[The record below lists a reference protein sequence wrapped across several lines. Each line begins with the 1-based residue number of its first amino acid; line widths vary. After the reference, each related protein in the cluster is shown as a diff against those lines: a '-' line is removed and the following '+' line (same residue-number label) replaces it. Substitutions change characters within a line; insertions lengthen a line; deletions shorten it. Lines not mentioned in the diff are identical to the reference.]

1 MELADSVDELRSS
14 SSIRSIPMPDFEV
27 LDARIA
33 SALNKIIHNSHFKR
47 KISLEEQKAQKEDRF
62 LRGRQIAYLIYEQFR
77 VTGTDSSVETYT
89 DLFTIAVRNGDIQE
103 FDSKWDGILL
113 SMTKIPP
120 DDILEGL
127 YKLRIRESDKLKTV
141 LELYDLETHQ
151 KKLGPDYHRLK
162 AMVKRSIEQEIRN
175 KNFEA
180 RSGNFEKNAVVKNPG
195 IKQRA
200 QRILGDCWQ
209 WEANGQCVK
218 GDNCSFR
225 HDINK
230 RGKSSPSNPSQ
241 NSFTQ
246 QSERKPSR
254 TRSPRGKSPSGRT
267 SRWPCKD
274 YLKGT
279 CNNSSCKRWHPPECL
294 FYKSKNGCRFGE
306 KCSFAHRQVDTQPT
320 KWSKSNND
328 KSAVALLKKDDWH
341 ERESVAN
348 GHHDSSGKP
357 DCKRGKKLGR
367 NSSKRQLSDARQLGC
382 VFQDMTPPKS
392 ILRKSTDMPKPIQRV
407 KFTKAIARHT
417 KIRDQNPSLGYIC
430 PGEPHERSPN
440 APKFEDR
447 SREETEWQEL
457 GAREAAW
464 KLAKSVFKLKE
475 HEKAAFFSSPEN
487 RCHLASSLKPEE
499 REFVVDSGA
508 SMHMISKKDL
518 SEAEMDTLTKSCS
531 PTIVI
536 TANGEV
542 QTQEEAIV
550 YVKELDM
557 FLTMKV
563 LENTPAVLSLGKLCD
578 ENGYSY
584 EWINGQKPHLI
595 KDGIRI
601 VCNTE
606 NFVPIVVPGLSSSSS
621 GSSSTSRTP
630 LTQESHSSSSS
641 SSSPSSPTVGE
652 LSVREREDVTNS
664 DISPVPVSRSVDD
677 SSGKP
682 DADQANQ
689 TPKTNKKETTIAR
702 GNPLHSDNSEIP
714 EWLQE
719 FRENLVDD
727 EIPLQGDSHAS
738 SSHET
743 SLEPIHMRR
752 EELGK
757 HNVHTH
763 FPKDR
768 NCEICKRTKITRAPC
783 RRRKGEAVPRADNF
797 GDLITADHKVLSDNC
812 ESRNNHRYAVVV
824 QDLATQWIQAYPCK
838 NKTSQETQRSL
849 QKFLEPERKPK
860 VIYTDNSLEF
870 GKACEDLS
878 WNHCTST
885 PHRSETNGIAERA
898 VRRVK
903 EGTSA
908 VLLQS
913 GLNESWWAD
922 SMECYTYLRNV
933 TDLLSDGKTPYERR
947 FGKPFEGPIVPFGS
961 LVEYHPITAKDQ
973 SRIHQFGKKVLPGLF
988 LGYALYAG
996 GIWKGDVLIADLEEL
1011 ETMDAS
1017 EIYSKRLNAKEVIFP
1032 QKGEFIFPI
1041 ADGRIKT
1048 PGEDQAL
1055 RQSTLIRPR
1064 PNRGEGHIDF
1074 LGESE
1079 GSFPQPHDSFPV
1091 AGEAMHDF
1099 WSMSGSFIY
1108 RHHVEPRVE
1117 LYSPKEESFPIP
1129 LKYIDVTR
1137 TTHTNLDVKQEKRI
1151 DDYWN
1156 IDGSRDL
1163 SDPWTGF
1170 TQFTLLDEK
1179 PPDGYTWSG
1188 GRLTRKQLTSRPDH
1202 LWPELWKSMGKNAK
1216 LKEKQKWA
1224 EEKIHLDNARKL
1236 RGIYFIDPEDKE
1248 YKETIKNARKKLETS
1263 VAPAM
1268 PCKASTKGKHG
1279 ATRGKSNDIKSKL
1292 ACILEANESTRM
1304 RMGYSQP
1311 HNHEDH
1317 IAGKGENS
1325 LQHYNLVHKFIPM
1338 PQAMKIPAAKAA
1350 VDKEW
1355 EKLEKISAWN
1365 LTKVKSKK
1373 EVIDEARTKG
1383 ATVHFASLM
1392 DICHL
1397 KNAELETKHQK
1408 YKGRVVL
1415 RGDIV
1420 KDNSGSY
1427 AVFTEQ
1433 GSSASQMTAA
1443 KIMDIISRL
1452 PGCDGQAA
1460 DAVSAYTQVKMED
1473 AHKLLKVPKSECP
1486 DIWIRLPR
1494 HKWPK
1499 SWSSMEDPVVPLERN
1514 LYGHPLAGLLWER
1527 QFEKVLLKHGWEKIP
1542 NWECLFVHRE
1552 KGLFLS
1558 VYVDDIKLAG
1568 KKHNIDP
1575 MWKVL
1580 NKEVDLG
1587 EPTSFLDHVYLGCTQ
1602 RECEVSQNIV
1612 DNYRTMFES
1621 RISAGGLEKL
1631 PFSQKIRISSWSYDM
1646 VGHAKKCVERYCELA
1661 NKTTQQ
1667 LYKVSTPCIDD
1678 HHFKEEE
1685 TKSVGELSTTCSQ
1698 IVLKCL
1704 YLARIGRPDILWSVN
1719 KLARSITKWT
1729 KACDK
1734 RLNRLISYIHHTSEY
1749 KQYCHVGNTAK
1760 QCRLGLFQDSDFA
1773 GDLEDSKSTSGG
1785 TLCIF
1790 GSHTFVP
1797 ISWMCKKQTSVSHSS
1812 TESEIISL
1820 DTGLRLDG
1828 LPALELWDLIV
1839 SVLGNVP
1846 RVSDSTGK
1854 PVTDVDKREKSQSRI
1869 DVIRDIDLVP
1879 SNVQSAHHEALLYVF
1894 EDNEAVIKMIIKGR
1908 SPTMRHVSR
1917 THRVALDWLFDRIN
1931 LDPKIQIKYIDTKNQ
1946 LADILTKG
1954 SFTRDEWNH
1963 LLTLFNISHFSS
1975 TACLAAMAKRAQ
1987 QNSEEGRVTAKSRP
2001 MMNLTA
2007 RTPSIMSSSASTN
2020 PGGTAY
2026 GHHEPEQR
2034 VLDDSA
2040 GKPAAKPRSSYAQE
2054 YGSSQS
2060 SQVWT
2065 RGNGEHDRSGKPE
2078 SWNSLEKVDPLRGEH
2093 LLGRT
2098 AHSAR
2103 NEETIHDRTGK
2114 PASENVQDKA
2124 NFEELI
2130 MGSDTTEFVNKVKNQ
2145 VRIRQKRMS
2154 SDVAEDCTEHSIIW
2168 GMFMATTL
2176 NAATFMGKSYST
2188 MRNVLQ
2194 NEKRITLKQ
2203 MFEISAATINNDEE
2217 VYCLDKIEYQRNTW
2231 TKLSLINDPVVI
2243 GLQSTKV
2250 YVFSDSVL
2258 CLGKV
2263 LQHPECN
2270 QAWKDRVAGARA
2282 ERDYSD
2288 FDDIK
2293 GEPAE
2298 FEWNIFPGF
2307 TTLQLCDKINDLLSS
2322 LGQTPEKFTGRI
2334 LFMSMFNDIS
2344 CEGKDNRQ
2352 QCLRDADYVK
2362 TFAKRFGIGQW
2373 SFIGPGSEKKW
2384 YPSEN
2389 NPQGE
2394 WDRIAEDMLLEFAKS
2409 GHPIFRATTPL
2420 SRGKLKSKG
2429 KGKVSIHFSA
2439 EPETIDTIYRIIL
2452 SVNQLSVYGAVAAI
2466 CEEFVGQP
2474 DNTGQPVVLEGQSI
2488 VLGEVEAEAPAQE
2501 EPQNSNVALQ
2511 KYFQQVRQLS
2521 PEDKLGKFCKEAG
2534 FMSVV
2539 EVGQYFVTRNASEF
2553 LLKTVACREYTLP
2566 RDDPAS
2572 EAKGWIQG
2580 NTRIGPILEVTTT
2593 FQHFKFGVEV
2603 RIPSVKEDNSQSWVR
2618 ISFGTIRYVN
2628 HYVKHNTHNFAS
2640 SYEEKAEPASSEV
2653 IAARS
2658 KAKAKPQPRE
2668 SSATTTM
2675 SLSER
2680 VWIDIVPSR
2689 QDNESHKVSK
2699 RVINI
2704 LRHNQS
2710 VDREPDG
2717 AVQFYKI
2724 KFLVKEHT
2732 LSTQHWSDSRWLACL
2747 AAGGGIKRR
2756 FQYCPDYLGS
2766 IIYLRALQGHSG
2778 NSIIDLEMQDHVLIT
2793 PGIFT
2798 YIYHVGSNFNL
2809 KSIVSNGLIPGGQE
2823 LNGRQSVYFLPVDPR
2838 DEDHRDPEVID
2849 YSVPRRARYLQKSWK
2864 RHQDTVFWIDI
2875 DQGIIKEGLRFYQT
2889 KSNAIILQGVL
2900 PPSCIVKAERLK
2912 GGELLYTRQYLSPRP
2927 PPKIVLRNDLDWTKR
2942 DDDLDY
2948 TVEHQPVGK
2957 LVQQSLGETV
2967 HLDSSKPI
2975 QSPKTN
2981 RDSTG
2986 KPVAQDVVVGALQ
2999 EEPSSSDSTGKPVAK
3014 EEQHVQTHDSSGKP
3028 ESEEAQHI
3036 VQREEN
3042 REHRETVDQFNLAT
3056 NDANIDFSVSGIPE
3070 ETVKRSETMSILNLI
3085 RRITRHPQKE
3095 AVQNDLDKKQSF
3107 NAFSD
3112 ESKKAIKESGNIEIS
3127 EIVNT
3132 EPKLQCKFCL
3142 NHCNPGIIYCV
3153 CGHLMVEDSGEHR
3166 KYMLSTLNSFT
3177 IGNFYIRKDRPRG
3190 YRYGKAPGCKEYHT
3204 AHQLAKKCRKKG
3216 YDSIYDR
3223 YMRDKL
3229 FRSNMIDHGRTEK
3242 VIIDMDNLA
3251 NEDHSFRVSKNEIEY
3266 YRQNWWVHSNVARDD
3281 KTMPI
3286 RHEPGFK
3293 EALSTMQR
3301 LKRAEDKKKQDTTPQ
3316 PSSSSSSWQWQSSW
3330 WESDYEHSPQ
3340 KWDYR

>member
-1 MELADSVDELRSS
+1 
-14 SSIRSIPMPDFEV
+14 
-27 LDARIA
+27 
-33 SALNKIIHNSHFKR
+33 
-47 KISLEEQKAQKEDRF
+47 
-62 LRGRQIAYLIYEQFR
+62 
-77 VTGTDSSVETYT
+77 
-89 DLFTIAVRNGDIQE
+89 
-103 FDSKWDGILL
+103 
-113 SMTKIPP
+113 
-120 DDILEGL
+120 
-127 YKLRIRESDKLKTV
+127 
-141 LELYDLETHQ
+141 
-151 KKLGPDYHRLK
+151 
-162 AMVKRSIEQEIRN
+162 
-175 KNFEA
+175 
-180 RSGNFEKNAVVKNPG
+180 
-195 IKQRA
+195 
-200 QRILGDCWQ
+200 
-209 WEANGQCVK
+209 
-218 GDNCSFR
+218 
-225 HDINK
+225 
-230 RGKSSPSNPSQ
+230 
-241 NSFTQ
+241 
-246 QSERKPSR
+246 
-254 TRSPRGKSPSGRT
+254 
-267 SRWPCKD
+267 
-274 YLKGT
+274 
-279 CNNSSCKRWHPPECL
+279 
-294 FYKSKNGCRFGE
+294 
-306 KCSFAHRQVDTQPT
+306 
-320 KWSKSNND
+320 
-328 KSAVALLKKDDWH
+328 
-341 ERESVAN
+341 
-348 GHHDSSGKP
+348 
-357 DCKRGKKLGR
+357 
-367 NSSKRQLSDARQLGC
+367 
-382 VFQDMTPPKS
+382 
-392 ILRKSTDMPKPIQRV
+392 
-407 KFTKAIARHT
+407 
-417 KIRDQNPSLGYIC
+417 
-430 PGEPHERSPN
+430 
-440 APKFEDR
+440 
-447 SREETEWQEL
+447 
-457 GAREAAW
+457 
-464 KLAKSVFKLKE
+464 
-475 HEKAAFFSSPEN
+475 
-487 RCHLASSLKPEE
+487 
-499 REFVVDSGA
+499 
-508 SMHMISKKDL
+508 
-518 SEAEMDTLTKSCS
+518 
-531 PTIVI
+531 
-536 TANGEV
+536 
-542 QTQEEAIV
+542 
-550 YVKELDM
+550 
-557 FLTMKV
+557 
-563 LENTPAVLSLGKLCD
+563 
-578 ENGYSY
+578 
-584 EWINGQKPHLI
+584 
-595 KDGIRI
+595 
-601 VCNTE
+601 
-606 NFVPIVVPGLSSSSS
+606 
-621 GSSSTSRTP
+621 
-630 LTQESHSSSSS
+630 
-641 SSSPSSPTVGE
+641 
-652 LSVREREDVTNS
+652 
-664 DISPVPVSRSVDD
+664 
-677 SSGKP
+677 
-682 DADQANQ
+682 
-689 TPKTNKKETTIAR
+689 
-702 GNPLHSDNSEIP
+702 
-714 EWLQE
+714 
-719 FRENLVDD
+719 
-727 EIPLQGDSHAS
+727 
-738 SSHET
+738 
-743 SLEPIHMRR
+743 
-752 EELGK
+752 
-757 HNVHTH
+757 
-763 FPKDR
+763 
-768 NCEICKRTKITRAPC
+768 
-783 RRRKGEAVPRADNF
+783 
-797 GDLITADHKVLSDNC
+797 
-812 ESRNNHRYAVVV
+812 
-824 QDLATQWIQAYPCK
+824 
-838 NKTSQETQRSL
+838 
-849 QKFLEPERKPK
+849 
-860 VIYTDNSLEF
+860 
-870 GKACEDLS
+870 
-878 WNHCTST
+878 
-885 PHRSETNGIAERA
+885 
-898 VRRVK
+898 
-903 EGTSA
+903 
-908 VLLQS
+908 
-913 GLNESWWAD
+913 
-922 SMECYTYLRNV
+922 MECYTYLRNV

-1079 GSFPQPHDSFPV
+1079 GSFPQPDDSFPV

-1151 DDYWN
+1151 EDYWN

-1163 SDPWTGF
+1163 SDSWTGF

-1188 GRLTRKQLTSRPDH
+1188 GRLTRKQVTSRPDH

-1268 PCKASTKGKHG
+1268 PCKVSTKGKHG
-1279 ATRGKSNDIKSKL
+1279 ATRGKSNEIKSKL

-1317 IAGKGENS
+1317 IARKGENS

-1373 EVIDEARTKG
+1373 EVIEEARTKG

-1460 DAVSAYTQVKMED
+1460 DAVSTYTQVKMED

-1527 QFEKVLLKHGWEKIP
+1527 QFGKVLLKHGWEKIP

-1839 SVLGNVP
+1839 SVLGNFP
-1846 RVSDSTGK
+1846 RVSDSTGQ
-1854 PVTDVDKREKSQSRI
+1854 PVADVDKREKSQRRI

-1879 SNVQSAHHEALLYVF
+1879 SNVQPARHEALLYVF

-1931 LDPKIQIKYIDTKNQ
+1931 LDPKIQIKYIETKNQ

-1975 TACLAAMAKRAQ
+1975 TASLAAMAKRAQ

-2007 RTPSIMSSSASTN
+2007 RTPSIVSSSASTN
-2020 PGGTAY
+2020 PGGTVY

-2034 VLDDSA
+2034 VLDDSTGQPVA
-2040 GKPAAKPRSSYAQE
+2040 QPRSNYVQE

-2065 RGNGEHDRSGKPE
+2065 CGNGDDRSGQPE
-2078 SWNSLEKVDPLRGEH
+2078 SWNSLEVDPLRGEH

-2103 NEETIHDRTGK
+2103 NEETIHDRTGQ
-2114 PASENVQDKA
+2114 PVSENVQDRA
-2124 NFEELI
+2124 NFEEFI
-2130 MGSDTTEFVNKVKNQ
+2130 TESDITEFVNKVKNQ
-2145 VRIRQKRMS
+2145 VRMRQKRMS

-2203 MFEISAATINNDEE
+2203 M
-2217 VYCLDKIEYQRNTW
+2217 
-2231 TKLSLINDPVVI
+2231 
-2243 GLQSTKV
+2243 
-2250 YVFSDSVL
+2250 
-2258 CLGKV
+2258 
-2263 LQHPECN
+2263 
-2270 QAWKDRVAGARA
+2270 
-2282 ERDYSD
+2282 
-2288 FDDIK
+2288 
-2293 GEPAE
+2293 
-2298 FEWNIFPGF
+2298 
-2307 TTLQLCDKINDLLSS
+2307 
-2322 LGQTPEKFTGRI
+2322 
-2334 LFMSMFNDIS
+2334 
-2344 CEGKDNRQ
+2344 
-2352 QCLRDADYVK
+2352 
-2362 TFAKRFGIGQW
+2362 
-2373 SFIGPGSEKKW
+2373 
-2384 YPSEN
+2384 
-2389 NPQGE
+2389 
-2394 WDRIAEDMLLEFAKS
+2394 
-2409 GHPIFRATTPL
+2409 
-2420 SRGKLKSKG
+2420 
-2429 KGKVSIHFSA
+2429 
-2439 EPETIDTIYRIIL
+2439 
-2452 SVNQLSVYGAVAAI
+2452 
-2466 CEEFVGQP
+2466 
-2474 DNTGQPVVLEGQSI
+2474 
-2488 VLGEVEAEAPAQE
+2488 
-2501 EPQNSNVALQ
+2501 
-2511 KYFQQVRQLS
+2511 
-2521 PEDKLGKFCKEAG
+2521 
-2534 FMSVV
+2534 
-2539 EVGQYFVTRNASEF
+2539 
-2553 LLKTVACREYTLP
+2553 
-2566 RDDPAS
+2566 
-2572 EAKGWIQG
+2572 
-2580 NTRIGPILEVTTT
+2580 
-2593 FQHFKFGVEV
+2593 
-2603 RIPSVKEDNSQSWVR
+2603 
-2618 ISFGTIRYVN
+2618 
-2628 HYVKHNTHNFAS
+2628 
-2640 SYEEKAEPASSEV
+2640 
-2653 IAARS
+2653 
-2658 KAKAKPQPRE
+2658 
-2668 SSATTTM
+2668 
-2675 SLSER
+2675 
-2680 VWIDIVPSR
+2680 
-2689 QDNESHKVSK
+2689 
-2699 RVINI
+2699 
-2704 LRHNQS
+2704 
-2710 VDREPDG
+2710 
-2717 AVQFYKI
+2717 
-2724 KFLVKEHT
+2724 
-2732 LSTQHWSDSRWLACL
+2732 
-2747 AAGGGIKRR
+2747 
-2756 FQYCPDYLGS
+2756 
-2766 IIYLRALQGHSG
+2766 
-2778 NSIIDLEMQDHVLIT
+2778 
-2793 PGIFT
+2793 
-2798 YIYHVGSNFNL
+2798 
-2809 KSIVSNGLIPGGQE
+2809 
-2823 LNGRQSVYFLPVDPR
+2823 
-2838 DEDHRDPEVID
+2838 
-2849 YSVPRRARYLQKSWK
+2849 
-2864 RHQDTVFWIDI
+2864 
-2875 DQGIIKEGLRFYQT
+2875 
-2889 KSNAIILQGVL
+2889 
-2900 PPSCIVKAERLK
+2900 
-2912 GGELLYTRQYLSPRP
+2912 
-2927 PPKIVLRNDLDWTKR
+2927 
-2942 DDDLDY
+2942 
-2948 TVEHQPVGK
+2948 
-2957 LVQQSLGETV
+2957 
-2967 HLDSSKPI
+2967 
-2975 QSPKTN
+2975 
-2981 RDSTG
+2981 
-2986 KPVAQDVVVGALQ
+2986 
-2999 EEPSSSDSTGKPVAK
+2999 
-3014 EEQHVQTHDSSGKP
+3014 
-3028 ESEEAQHI
+3028 
-3036 VQREEN
+3036 
-3042 REHRETVDQFNLAT
+3042 
-3056 NDANIDFSVSGIPE
+3056 
-3070 ETVKRSETMSILNLI
+3070 
-3085 RRITRHPQKE
+3085 
-3095 AVQNDLDKKQSF
+3095 
-3107 NAFSD
+3107 
-3112 ESKKAIKESGNIEIS
+3112 
-3127 EIVNT
+3127 
-3132 EPKLQCKFCL
+3132 
-3142 NHCNPGIIYCV
+3142 
-3153 CGHLMVEDSGEHR
+3153 
-3166 KYMLSTLNSFT
+3166 
-3177 IGNFYIRKDRPRG
+3177 
-3190 YRYGKAPGCKEYHT
+3190 
-3204 AHQLAKKCRKKG
+3204 
-3216 YDSIYDR
+3216 
-3223 YMRDKL
+3223 
-3229 FRSNMIDHGRTEK
+3229 
-3242 VIIDMDNLA
+3242 
-3251 NEDHSFRVSKNEIEY
+3251 
-3266 YRQNWWVHSNVARDD
+3266 
-3281 KTMPI
+3281 
-3286 RHEPGFK
+3286 
-3293 EALSTMQR
+3293 
-3301 LKRAEDKKKQDTTPQ
+3301 
-3316 PSSSSSSWQWQSSW
+3316 
-3330 WESDYEHSPQ
+3330 
-3340 KWDYR
+3340 